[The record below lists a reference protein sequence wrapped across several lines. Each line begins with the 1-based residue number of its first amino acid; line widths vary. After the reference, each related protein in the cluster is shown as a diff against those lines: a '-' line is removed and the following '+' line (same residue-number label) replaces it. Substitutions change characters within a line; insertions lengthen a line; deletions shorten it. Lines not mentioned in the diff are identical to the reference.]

1 MIKNYF
7 NSFLAIFCVLAISTK
22 GHAQGISIDSS
33 YFASGTGFSFTPT
46 NMSHSVDK
54 VLRIDDD
61 RTLALQ
67 YNGGF
72 GFDPYQ
78 SSLSI
83 HTSNNEFSDIL
94 LSGVDSGA
102 QQSQFLDVIID
113 SDDKLL
119 VLEKIVGNG
128 SQVTLFVKRYTI
140 SSNNSV
146 SVDNSFTPYE
156 VPISAYSANM
166 NKIVQRS
173 NGKYQL
179 LSVFSE
185 SIAIAPPPNPQFETV
200 FKMAIEQLNSDG
212 TPDNNFSA
220 TQNFTS
226 IDLPDFSYAVLATK
240 VVGTR
245 LYVAYSNNNAG
256 DILMAVNE
264 NGTKDT
270 GFNDDVVIFTSLA
283 AFNFIRGIEL
293 TNDGKLL
300 ISGYATNAPSSYAGL
315 AILNTDGSVA
325 SSSAAMNAIAQSTGS
340 VFNHAIQLQ
349 TGEIIAGSFEHTY
362 IYDEDLAPITAYNAN
377 GYLLTE
383 TDNLTSFMYFVEGND
398 GKITYLLYLGGPR
411 VYELKRL
418 KNTEATSVGI
428 KNEIISEAV
437 SLFPNPVNELLFIH
451 TEADLVNYKIVNLLG
466 QTVDLGM
473 LRAKQINTS
482 ALEKGSYYLLLENQA
497 KQNVVLPFVK

>member
-1 MIKNYF
+1 MKENYF
-7 NSFLAIFCVLAISTK
+7 KAVMIICLLAISNLSF
-22 GHAQGISIDSS
+22 AQTISMDSS
-33 YFASGTGFSFTPT
+33 YYASGTGFSFIPT
-46 NMSHSVDK
+46 NTSHSVDK

-72 GFDPYQ
+72 GFEPYQ

-119 VLEKIVGNG
+119 VLEKIVNSS
-128 SQVTLFVKRYTI
+128 SQVDLFVKRYTI
-140 SSNNSV
+140 SSNNTI

-156 VPISAYSANM
+156 VPISAYSYNV

-185 SIAIAPPPNPQFETV
+185 NVQVVPPPNPQFQTI
-200 FKMAIEQLNSDG
+200 FKLAIEQLNSNG

-226 IDLPDFSYAVLATK
+226 IDLPDFSYTVLATK

-245 LYVAYSNNNAG
+245 MYVAYSNNNAG

-264 NGTKDT
+264 DGTKDT
-270 GFNDDVVIFTSLA
+270 GFNDDVVVFTSLA

-315 AILNTDGSVA
+315 AIVNTDGSIA
-325 SSSAAMNAIAQSTGS
+325 SSSAAMTAIAQSTGS
-340 VFNHAIQLQ
+340 VFSHAIQLQ
-349 TGEIIAGSFEHTY
+349 TGEIIAGSFEHIY
-362 IYDEDLAPITAYNAN
+362 IYDEDLAPITDYNAN
-377 GYLLTE
+377 GYLLSE
-383 TDNLTSFMYFVEGND
+383 TTNQTSFLYFLEGND
-398 GKITYLLYLGGPR
+398 GKITYLTYLGGPR

-418 KNTEATSVGI
+418 KNSEATNVGLKNEYITEA
-428 KNEIISEAV
+428 ISIY
-437 SLFPNPVNELLFIH
+437 PNPVNNQLFIQ
-451 TEADLVNYKIVNLLG
+451 TEANIVSYKILNILG
-466 QTVDLGM
+466 QTVDLGS
-473 LRAKQINTS
+473 LNAPQVNTS
-482 ALEKGSYYLLLENQA
+482 SLEKGSYFLVLEDEAQ
-497 KQNVVLPFVK
+497 QNVVIPFVK